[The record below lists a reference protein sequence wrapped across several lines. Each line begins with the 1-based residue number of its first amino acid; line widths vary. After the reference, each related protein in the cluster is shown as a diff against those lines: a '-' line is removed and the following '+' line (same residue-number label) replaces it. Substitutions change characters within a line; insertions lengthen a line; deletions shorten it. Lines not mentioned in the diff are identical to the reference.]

1 MPSTREWVQPAPKEY
16 AVPRATIRATSE
28 AQIEFIEALDDAEY
42 CTLECKQIE
51 DRTDCALDLLIWI
64 EDDLVVLENK
74 SDRQGEAQFVGIEA
88 AARLH
93 ADRSTIPGRMAR
105 SNA

>member
-1 MPSTREWVQPAPKEY
+1 MGQPAPKEY

-28 AQIEFIEALDDAEY
+28 AQIEFIEALDDAEC

-74 SDRQGEAQFVGIEA
+74 SDRQGEAQFALGGLVELTAMEA
-88 AARLH
+88 R
-93 ADRSTIPGRMAR
+93 ADDVQLR
-105 SNA
+105 